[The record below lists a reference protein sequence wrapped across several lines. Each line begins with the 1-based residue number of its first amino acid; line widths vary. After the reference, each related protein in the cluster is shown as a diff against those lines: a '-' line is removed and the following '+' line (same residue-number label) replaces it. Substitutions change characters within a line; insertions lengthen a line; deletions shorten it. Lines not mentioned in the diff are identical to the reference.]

1 MLAMSH
7 LSLHNS
13 TSWGDSPPQ
22 STDTDTCLSAEAA
35 QAKKCAIK
43 IAQKLQLSQA
53 VHIPMGKRFL
63 SMISLIYIIS
73 AKPFSSAVLSKF
85 GVCCCDVE
93 APITQPE
100 IVFATI
106 SQST

>member
-1 MLAMSH
+1 MLAMLH

-13 TSWGDSPPQ
+13 MSRGDSPTQ
-22 STDTDTCLSAEAA
+22 STDTDTCSSAEAA
-35 QAKKCAIK
+35 QAKKRAK
-43 IAQKLQLSQA
+43 IAQKFQLSQA
-53 VHIPMGKRFL
+53 VYISMGMRFL
-63 SMISLIYIIS
+63 SMICLIYIIRG
-73 AKPFSSAVLSKF
+73 KPFSSAVLSKF
-85 GVCCCDVE
+85 GVCCCDMK